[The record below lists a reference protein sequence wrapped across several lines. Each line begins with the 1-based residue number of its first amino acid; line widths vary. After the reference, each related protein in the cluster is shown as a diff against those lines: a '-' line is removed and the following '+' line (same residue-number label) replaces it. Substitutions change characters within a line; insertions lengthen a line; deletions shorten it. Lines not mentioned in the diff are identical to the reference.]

1 MKLLLLAL
9 ALVSTLQCSLIECS
23 PTEFVILIT
32 SFNNEQYVERNL
44 DWAMS
49 QQSTIPYQVIYVN
62 DQSTDNT
69 GPLVDAYKEKHDLAD
84 HQLLVVHNKERLGS
98 GGGNIY
104 NTVHNFIEDH
114 KVVACVD
121 GDDYL
126 GHTGVLRRLEQEY
139 QDPDVWMTYGSF
151 VVIPE
156 GVRWTIC
163 GGYPNDVIQQ
173 RSFREHFNVCS
184 HLKTFRARLY
194 KQIKREDLINDETG
208 TFYDKAWDM
217 AMLFPM
223 LEMCAGYDGTN
234 HSRYIEDILYMYNFD
249 NPMSDYQDAGREEQ
263 IRLDRKIRKK
273 QMYEPLESLF
283 EPEYF

>member
-1 MKLLLLAL
+1 MKQLLAL
-9 ALVSTLQCSLIECS
+9 LIFVSSLHCS

-32 SFNNEQYVERNL
+32 SFNNEQYVQRNL
-44 DWAMS
+44 DSVMS
-49 QQSTIPYQVIYVN
+49 QQSTVPYQVIYVN

-69 GPLVDAYKEKHDLAD
+69 AAQVDAYVQEHDLPD
-84 HQLLVVHNKERLGS
+84 YQLLVVNNKERLGS

-104 NTVHNFIEDH
+104 TTVHNYIEDY
-114 KVVACVD
+114 KVVVCLD
-121 GDDYL
+121 GDDFFS
-126 GHTGVLRRLEQEY
+126 HSGVLKRLEKEY

-163 GGYPNDVIQQ
+163 GGYSDEVIKN
-173 RSFREHFNVCS
+173 RSFRQDHNVPS
-184 HLKTFRARLY
+184 HLKTFRARLF
-194 KQIKREDLINDETG
+194 KQIQREDLINDETG

-217 AMLFPM
+217 AMMFPL
-223 LEMCAGYDGTN
+223 LEMCAGYDGIN

-249 NPMSDYQDAGREEQ
+249 NPLSDYQDTGREEQ

-273 QMYEPLESLF
+273 QSYEPLDSLY
-283 EPEYF
+283 EEEYL